1 MCCVNFV
8 DESYFSKNMGRRSK
22 HSSFPTRHQPIF
34 MLFPNLRKQIA
45 EKYFKS
51 SKGYLRRRNDG
62 GNYINLLVG
71 SFIGVFSGNYIF
83 GPILSVHFAEK
94 EEERK

>member
-8 DESYFSKNMGRRSK
+8 DESFSQKYEETKKTFLLS
-22 HSSFPTRHQPIF
+22 HTTPTYL

>member
-1 MCCVNFV
+1 M
-8 DESYFSKNMGRRSK
+8 
-22 HSSFPTRHQPIF
+22 
-34 MLFPNLRKQIA
+34 
-45 EKYFKS
+45 
-51 SKGYLRRRNDG
+51 RRRNDG

-94 EEERK
+94 EEEREKLHIKTRESQRSN